1 MSFLYDVILQEF
13 GRKTIENLAIPS
25 VISNN
30 LKQDFNKRNYQKEAF
45 QRFLLCYNEPF
56 AGKPKN
62 PLHLLYNMATGS
74 GKTLIMA
81 GLILYLYQQG
91 YRNFLFF
98 VHSKNLILKTKE
110 NFLNINSSKYLF
122 NNSINIDDKEVFIRE
137 VAEFSTADSE
147 NINIKFTTIQQLH
160 LDLITHK
167 ENSITF
173 EDFANLKLVLIADE
187 AHHLNSATKGGELFE
202 SWERTV
208 LKIFQQNYANI
219 LLEFTATLSYE
230 NQEIT
235 KKYQD
240 KVLFKY
246 DLAKFRKDG
255 FSKEIDIIC
264 SPCNEKQR
272 IIKALILNLYRQEL
286 ASKHH
291 INLKPVILF
300 KAKKTVAESQ
310 QNQENFHRLIEELSF
325 LDIEEIAN
333 SINIE
338 QVAKNSE
345 SKIMQKALSFFANQ
359 NIAWPEVTRRIK
371 NNFQP
376 TNCLCAN
383 NDADAEKNQILL
395 NTLEDSNNPI
405 RAVFAVHKLN
415 EGWDVLNLFDIVRL
429 YEKTDGKAEKPSKTT
444 IAEAQLIGRGARY
457 FPFALQ
463 EGQDKFIR
471 KFDNDT
477 ANDLRV
483 LEELFYHTKQE
494 SEYIK
499 ELTKA
504 MVEMGLCEDNLVSK
518 KLILKDDF
526 KKTNFYKNAKVVVN
540 KKIPKDYY
548 YVKSF
553 SDLGVMKKNFIYQL
567 SSAFGNKITVF
578 NHQPENAETKEVK
591 EILFN
596 EIPKNVIYFALA
608 KNKFFD
614 FDNLSKI
621 FKNISATSDFIN
633 NRNYL
638 GGLVIEF
645 IGLPERLKF
654 ISNNDYLLAV
664 QQVLSS
670 IETEIK
676 NNSTKF
682 TASGYY
688 FVKLKEIF
696 KDKEI
701 RVEKNSEKAY
711 GQENFL
717 VDKNWYVYNANYGT
731 SEEKA
736 FIEMFSKKF
745 TDLQLK
751 FNNIYIIRNERELK
765 IYNKLGQAFEPDFL
779 LLCEKKEQ
787 EQSLIYQ
794 VFIEPKGAH
803 LAQHDK
809 WKEDFLLE
817 LNNTKEIIKLET
829 DHYRIT
835 GLPFYN
841 QLNEND
847 FKKKLEECFN

>member
-1 MSFLYDVILQEF
+1 MPFLYDIILQEF
-13 GRKTIENLAIPS
+13 GKRQIENTAITPA
-25 VISNN
+25 ITDN
-30 LKQDFNKRNYQKEAF
+30 LKQNFSKRNYQKEAF
-45 QRFLLCYNEPF
+45 QRFLLCYNETF
-56 AGKPKN
+56 LSKPKN

-74 GKTLIMA
+74 GKTLVMA
-81 GLILYLYQQG
+81 GLILYLYQKG

-110 NFLNINSSKYLF
+110 NFLNINSNKYLF
-122 NNSINIDDKEVFIRE
+122 SNSINIDGKEVFIKE

-202 SWERTV
+202 SWEGTV
-208 LKIFQQNYANI
+208 LKIFNQNYANI

-230 NQEIT
+230 SPEIA

-246 DLAKFRKDG
+246 DLAQFRKDG
-255 FSKEIDIIC
+255 FSKEINLIC
-264 SPCNEKQR
+264 SSCNEKQR
-272 IIKALILNLYRQEL
+272 IIQALVLNLYRQEL
-286 ASKHH
+286 ASKHN

-310 QNQENFHRLIEELSF
+310 KNQENFHCLIEELSSVEIENIAKTSEIDIIKKAF
-325 LDIEEIAN
+325 L
-333 SINIE
+333 
-338 QVAKNSE
+338 
-345 SKIMQKALSFFANQ
+345 FFANQ
-359 NIAWPEVTRRIK
+359 NISFHEIARRIK
-371 NNFQP
+371 KNFQP

-457 FPFALQ
+457 FPFTLQ
-463 EGQDKFIR
+463 EGQDKFTR
-471 KFDNDT
+471 KFDSDT

-494 SEYIK
+494 SEYIR

-504 MVEMGLCEDNLVSK
+504 MVEMGLYTDNLISK

-526 KKTNFYKNAKVVVN
+526 KNTDFYKNAKVVVN
-540 KKIPKDYY
+540 KKIFKDYR

-553 SDLGVMKKNFIYQL
+553 SDLGVMKKNFVYQL
-567 SSAFGNKITVF
+567 TSDFGNKIAVF
-578 NHQPENAETKEVK
+578 NHQLETAEAKQSK
-591 EILFN
+591 GIKFS
-596 EIPKNVIYFALA
+596 EIPKNIIQFALA

-614 FDNLSKI
+614 FNNLSKI
-621 FKNISATSDFIN
+621 FKNIFATSDFIN
-633 NRNYL
+633 NPNYL
-638 GGLVIEF
+638 GGLMIDF
-645 IGLPERLKF
+645 TGLPERLKL
-654 ISNNDYLLAV
+654 ITNNDYLLAV
-664 QQVLSS
+664 QQVLLL
-670 IETEIK
+670 IETEIQ
-676 NNSTKF
+676 NNSTEF
-682 TASGYY
+682 TASDYY
-688 FVKLKEIF
+688 FVKLKDIF
-696 KDKEI
+696 KDKEVRI
-701 RVEKNSEKAY
+701 EKNSERAD

-717 VDKNWYVYNANYGT
+717 LDKNWYVYNANYGT
-731 SEEKA
+731 NEEKA

-745 TDLQLK
+745 TDLQAK
-751 FNNIYIIRNERELK
+751 FSNIYIIRNERELK

-787 EQSLIYQ
+787 SLTYQ
-794 VFIEPKGAH
+794 VFIEPKGNH
-803 LAQHDK
+803 LKQNDQ

-817 LNNTKEIIKLET
+817 IADQKPIIKIET
-829 DHYRIT
+829 SHYIVT

-847 FKKKLEECFN
+847 FKQKLENCLM